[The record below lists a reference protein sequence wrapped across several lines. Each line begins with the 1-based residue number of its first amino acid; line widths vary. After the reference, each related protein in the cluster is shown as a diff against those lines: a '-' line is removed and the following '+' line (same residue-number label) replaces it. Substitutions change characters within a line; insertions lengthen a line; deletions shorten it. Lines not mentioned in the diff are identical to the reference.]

1 MKKSKLRLTGLLTLV
16 AVSLPGS
23 LAADERELWNTGHGD
38 VQINYA
44 AGAWD
49 YKARIDSE
57 PENVN
62 IGLGPI
68 GRMTIP
74 SNPDFNFLGAAGD
87 PVWVIPQTETAGIPF
102 VGFSS
107 EGTVQGTFVN
117 DRFDVFVPSV
127 TGPGNLFMWTTGA
140 GSVDVD
146 VNSANGLD
154 ASDFLSFPAPG
165 HFHNNIGF
173 SAPGTYLV
181 GLRPQGNLAAG
192 GTTMGPE
199 KPYRFQV
206 NVFDHGEIDIEVV
219 YESGA
224 WEIALLDEANM
235 AEHESDE
242 AALHAGPAT
251 WSKVPTD
258 PAFSFLGS
266 PGDTI
271 FVLPQ
276 AEDPNLLFLG
286 IAGDEIPT
294 GVFQNET
301 VNLNLAAVQGPGDV
315 FLYSTDAFGAP
326 TKYFDSADG
335 ITGSDTFPIAV
346 GGHSHQNWAFSAPGY
361 YRVSVNA
368 SGTLV
373 AGSQASASSTVD
385 LLFEVFAPEVF
396 SQGEVDLEVAYEAGE
411 WELVLLDEPTMREIC
426 ANEAILQ
433 AVPATLSCVP
443 SDPQFGFLGASGA
456 PLYVLPQD
464 EREGILF
471 LGIAGDEI
479 PGGVFQNDS
488 VSLNLD
494 SVNGPGNVFLYS
506 TDAFGAPTKYFD
518 TSDGLSTTDVFP
530 VAVGGHS
537 HQSWAF
543 TAPGVYTLGLK
554 ASANLAAN
562 GSSSSSAVVSFTFE
576 ILPREVFSAGE
587 LDLEVAYEA
596 GEFEIAL
603 LDETAMREVETHNAI
618 LAAAPAALEPVPN
631 DPNFAFLG
639 SPGQGIHILPQ
650 NEIGGI
656 LFLGIA
662 GDELPMG
669 EFTGDSVQLHLT
681 RVNGPG
687 NVFLYNVDGFG
698 MPTVFFNSSD
708 GIDVS
713 DAFPVTVGGHSH
725 QNWGFSQSG
734 KYEVTL
740 QVAATKVAGSQGVM
754 SDPVTVVFDVRTP
767 EVFAR
772 GELDVEVV
780 YEMGEWEIALLDES
794 TEREIEPADG
804 LLKAA
809 HNSERMI
816 PGDAAFSFLGTPGDP
831 IFVLPQ
837 AENPSL
843 LFLGIAGDEIPGG
856 VFTGD
861 SVNLDLIGVRG
872 PGHVF
877 LYSEDAFGM
886 PNAPF
891 FNSADGVDASDAFPV
906 AVGGH
911 SHQNWAFTAP
921 GIYKVAVQAAG
932 TLTAGSQMT
941 SSPVVELSFLVEAR
955 EIFSAGELD
964 LEVAFDNGEFE
975 IALLDEVG
983 MREIEPNMAVLR
995 ANAGSLEPVPNDPAF
1010 GFLGH
1015 PGDRIY
1021 VLPQNEQAGL
1031 LFLGIAGDEI
1041 PGATFQGDAV
1051 DLELLNVHGPG
1062 PVYLYAVDGFGA
1074 PTEYFN
1080 SANGIDENDAFPVMV
1095 GGHSHQNWGFGAAG
1109 TYEVTVRAR
1118 GTLSAGSQPIASA
1131 PVTLLF
1137 DVRTP
1142 EVFNA
1147 GELDLE
1153 VAFDGAFEIALL
1165 DEGAMREV
1173 EPGDAL
1179 LQGLPPVKTPV
1190 PPGSEFT
1197 FLGAEGDPVWILP
1210 QAEQEGLLFLGIAGD
1225 EISGGTFQGDSV
1237 NLKLVGVRGPGNV
1250 FLYSEDGF
1258 GTPNAPFF
1266 DTADGIDGNDVFPVA
1281 VGGHSHQNWGF
1292 TAPGV
1297 YKVAVQAEGVAV
1309 AGGQTIT
1316 SPVAEFTFEVLDFLA
1331 GVRQSAMPNTLSI
1344 GWQSVFNRLYQIQ
1357 TSTTIPPVWM
1367 DHGAPIIGTGGPMDI
1382 DIAISGLSGFYRI
1395 VDQGPLPSAE

>member
-1 MKKSKLRLTGLLTLV
+1 MKKVKLTSMALTAL
-16 AVSLPGS
+16 ASLS
-23 LAADERELWNTGHGD
+23 LAGNLTAGEREFWSSGHGD
-38 VQINYA
+38 ILINYA
-44 AGAWD
+44 NGAWD

-62 IGLGPI
+62 IVLEDVS
-68 GRMTIP
+68 RTSIP
-74 SNPDFNFLGAAGD
+74 SNPNFNFLGAVGD
-87 PVWVIPQTETAGIPF
+87 PVWILPQTETAGIPF
-102 VGFSS
+102 LGWNGSVTAS
-107 EGTVQGTFVN
+107 GTFVN
-117 DRFDVFVPSV
+117 NRFNLFVSSV
-127 TGPGNLFMWTTGA
+127 TGPGHFFMWTTGA
-140 GSVDVD
+140 GTVNVD
-146 VNSANGLD
+146 VNSADGLG
-154 ASDFLSFPAPG
+154 ASDFLDHPSPG

-181 GLRPQGNLAAG
+181 GLRPEGNLVAG

-199 KPYRFQV
+199 QAYRFQAGV
-206 NVFDHGEIDIEVV
+206 IDRGEIDIEVV
-219 YESGA
+219 YDAGE

-235 AEHESDE
+235 AELEPGH

-251 WSKVPTD
+251 WSKVPND
-258 PAFSFLGS
+258 PAFGFLGS

-276 AEDPNLLFLG
+276 AEDPNILFLG

-315 FLYSTDAFGAP
+315 FLYSTGQFGAP

-361 YRVSVNA
+361 YTVSVNA

-411 WELVLLDEPTMREIC
+411 WELVLLDEPNEREVC

-433 AVPATLSCVP
+433 AVPATLDCVP
-443 SDPQFGFLGASGA
+443 TDPAFNFLGAAGA
-456 PLYVLPQD
+456 PIYVLPQD
-464 EREGILF
+464 EQAGILF

-488 VSLNLD
+488 VSLNLA
-494 SVNGPGNVFLYS
+494 SVDGPGDVFLYS
-506 TDAFGAPTKYFD
+506 TDQFGVPSKYFD
-518 TSDGLSTTDVFP
+518 SADGVGASDAFP

-554 ASANLAAN
+554 ASGTLAAN
-562 GSSSSSAVVSFTFE
+562 GSASSSGVVSFTFE

-596 GEFEIAL
+596 GEFEIVL
-603 LDETAMREVETHNAI
+603 LDETAMREVEPHDAI

-639 SPGQGIHILPQ
+639 SPGQVIHILPQ
-650 NEIGGI
+650 NEIDGI

-687 NVFLYNVDGFG
+687 NVFLYNVDGLG

-725 QNWGFSQSG
+725 QNWGFSQPG

-740 QVAATKVAGSQGVM
+740 QVAATKAAGSQGVM

-767 EVFAR
+767 EVFAH

-780 YEMGEWEIALLDES
+780 YEMGEWEIALLDEVGM
-794 TEREIEPADG
+794 REIEPGDG

-816 PGDAAFSFLGTPGDP
+816 PADSAFGFLGTAGDP

-837 AENPSL
+837 AEDPNL

-856 VFTGD
+856 VFNGD
-861 SVNLDLIGVRG
+861 SVNLNLVGVRG
-872 PGHVF
+872 PGNVF
-877 LYSEDAFGM
+877 LYSEDSFGV
-886 PNAPF
+886 PDAPF
-891 FNSADGVDASDAFPV
+891 FNSADGIDASDTYPV

-911 SHQNWAFTAP
+911 AHQNWAFTAP

-975 IALLDEVG
+975 IVLLDEVG

-995 ANAGSLEPVPNDPAF
+995 ANAASLEPVPNDPAF

-1051 DLELLNVHGPG
+1051 DLELLNVQGPG
-1062 PVYLYAVDGFGA
+1062 PVYLYAVEGLGA
-1074 PTEYFN
+1074 PTEFFN
-1080 SANGIDENDAFPVMV
+1080 SANGIDESDAFPVMV

-1118 GTLSAGSQPIASA
+1118 GTLSAGSQPIASN

-1153 VAFDGAFEIALL
+1153 VAFDGAFEIVLL

-1197 FLGAEGDPVWILP
+1197 FLGAAGDPVWILP
-1210 QAEQEGLLFLGIAGD
+1210 QTEQEGLLFLGIAGD

-1250 FLYSEDGF
+1250 FLYSEDGL

-1266 DTADGIDGNDVFPVA
+1266 NTADGIDGNDVFPVA
-1281 VGGHSHQNWGF
+1281 VGGHSHQNWAF

-1344 GWQSVFNRLYQIQ
+1344 GWQSAFNRLYQIQ
-1357 TSTTIPPVWM
+1357 TSATIPPVWI
-1367 DHGAPIIGTGGPMDI
+1367 DHGAPINGTGGPMDI
-1382 DIAISGLSGFYRI
+1382 DIAISGFSGFYRI
-1395 VDQGPLPSAE
+1395 VDQGPIPSTE